1 MLEWAAGCEWRR
13 STNPTRLLLPG
24 APPASPVQVNGN
36 PQKWAQNCF
45 YLCAYSV
52 LIQLVLVFAV
62 PYFLGGE
69 SARSVAPG
77 QKLRVL
83 RSSHHL
89 DGFQSELPFP
99 PEL

>member
-1 MLEWAAGCEWRR
+1 MLAI
-13 STNPTRLLLPG
+13 LFIG
-24 APPASPVQVNGN
+24 ARMRALQIDPKTGN
-36 PQKWAQNCF
+36 PQPWAQNCF